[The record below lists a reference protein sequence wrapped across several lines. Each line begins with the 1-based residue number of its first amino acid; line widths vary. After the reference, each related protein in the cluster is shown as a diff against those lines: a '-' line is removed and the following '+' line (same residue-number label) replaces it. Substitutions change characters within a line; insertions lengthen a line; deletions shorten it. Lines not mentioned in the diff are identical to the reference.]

1 MRGCG
6 QAGSLLP
13 AAPRR
18 FFMKGLRGGRLS
30 GEFQKQIS
38 AVITRE
44 LRNKEPSLSQII
56 SVTGADVAPDLK
68 TAKIYISIYDT
79 DEARK
84 NASFGI
90 IKQNAGFIRHEL
102 SRAMYLRTVPALT
115 FILDG
120 SMEYG
125 AHIDELLNKLED
137 KGNDD

>member
-1 MRGCG
+1 
-6 QAGSLLP
+6 
-13 AAPRR
+13 
-18 FFMKGLRGGRLS
+18 MKGLRGERLS

-44 LRNKEPSLSQII
+44 LRNREPSLSQII

-68 TAKIYISIYDT
+68 TAKIYVSIFDT

-84 NASFGI
+84 DASFEI
-90 IKQNAGFIRHEL
+90 IKQNAGFIRREL

-137 KGNDD
+137 KGNDDL